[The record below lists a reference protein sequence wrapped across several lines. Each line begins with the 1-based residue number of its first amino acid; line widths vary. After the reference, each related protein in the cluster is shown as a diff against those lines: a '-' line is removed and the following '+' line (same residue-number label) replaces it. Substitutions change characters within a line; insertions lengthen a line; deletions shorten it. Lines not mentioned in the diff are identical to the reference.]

1 MIKNLLSIVVIVLA
15 LFQGPYLYY
24 NSTGLFGFLILF
36 PYVITG
42 LILTIWLLI
51 AIILNKKRNSKFHVI
66 ALIFAIFLG
75 TISLFSEEFMEKAD
89 WRLREV
95 QRNEI
100 IKKIK
105 TKEFNSENG
114 RAYYLSESKYKF
126 ISNGGNEI
134 IIEQAHDRYTITFFI
149 DRGLLDHYTAFIYTD
164 DPLKIKEF
172 DTEISKPRSVNDY
185 KITDNWYRMSY

>member
-1 MIKNLLSIVVIVLA
+1 MIKNLLSIAVIVMA

-24 NSTGLFGFLILF
+24 NAIGLFGFLILF

-51 AIILNKKRNSKFHVI
+51 AIILNKKRNSKFHVT
-66 ALIFAIFLG
+66 ALILAIFLG
-75 TISLFSEEFMEKAD
+75 TISLFSEKFMEKAD

-100 IKKIK
+100 INKIK
-105 TKEFNSENG
+105 TRKFNFENG
-114 RAYYLSESKYKF
+114 RAYYLSESKYKL

-134 IIEQAHDRYTITFFI
+134 IIEQVYDKHTITFFI
-149 DRGLLDHYTAFIYTD
+149 DRGFMEHYTAFIYTD
-164 DPLKIKEF
+164 DPLKITEF